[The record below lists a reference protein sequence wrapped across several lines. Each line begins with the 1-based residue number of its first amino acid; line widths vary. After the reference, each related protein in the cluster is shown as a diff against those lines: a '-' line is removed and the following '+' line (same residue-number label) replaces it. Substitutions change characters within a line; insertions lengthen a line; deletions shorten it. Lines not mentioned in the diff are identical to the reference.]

1 MLGSPGTERPPLPR
15 LSRSARHT
23 GELSAWATTTAL
35 WPGRGWI
42 DGSMSGIRFPGES
55 DEYRAA
61 RNELLEAEIALRK
74 QVETVAALRR
84 RLPPGGAVEDYTF
97 EQMTEDGEVGVVH
110 LSEPGQPSLFI
121 YSYMYGP
128 DWEAPCPLCT
138 SFLDG
143 LDRYAVHIEQRL
155 PVVAV
160 AKAPPEML
168 RSVSRARGWANL
180 RLLSAANGSYSVDYH
195 AESPDGSQYPIA
207 NVFTRGPDGI
217 RQLLVVA
224 AAVRAHRG
232 APATRRPSMADLAL
246 LRPDARGPRH
256 RLAPEPSLR
265 QVVTRRAP
273 KPTGG
278 RV

>member
-1 MLGSPGTERPPLPR
+1 
-15 LSRSARHT
+15 
-23 GELSAWATTTAL
+23 
-35 WPGRGWI
+35 
-42 DGSMSGIRFPGES
+42 MSGIRFPGES

-74 QVETVAALRR
+74 LVETVAALRR

-97 EQMTEDGEVGVVH
+97 EQMTEDDEVGVVH

-195 AESPDGSQYPIA
+195 AESPDGSQHPIA
-207 NVFTRGPDGI
+207 NGFTRGPDGI
-217 RQLLVVA
+217 RHFWSSELLY
-224 AAVRAHRG
+224 
-232 APATRRPSMADLAL
+232 APTE
-246 LRPDARGPRH
+246 GHPRH
-256 RLAPEPSLR
+256 VDLLWPIWHFFDLTPEGRGTDWLPSLHYD
-265 QVVTRRAP
+265 
-273 KPTGG
+273 K
-278 RV
+278 